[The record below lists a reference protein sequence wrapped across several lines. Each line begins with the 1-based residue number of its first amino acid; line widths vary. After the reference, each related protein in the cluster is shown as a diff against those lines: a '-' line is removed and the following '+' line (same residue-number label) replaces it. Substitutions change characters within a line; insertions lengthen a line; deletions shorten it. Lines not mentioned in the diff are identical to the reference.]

1 MGKLVWEGLAVL
13 PPRRAR
19 VRRSRH
25 QVAMSRLSERKR
37 RELEP
42 SDEVKA
48 IVLNMA
54 AFGYPVHHILRV
66 TGIAKAQLRYLQD
79 EIKVAGIRKDLD
91 VLQSGY
97 FQAVGGP
104 EKDWEKADGAMTR
117 FYMERRLGWVQPP
130 SRSVSLQ
137 ASMDLDRLS
146 DEQLLAL
153 EALMAQAQKPP
164 GN

>member
-1 MGKLVWEGLAVL
+1 MGKLVWDGLAVL
-13 PPRRAR
+13 PAKRKPRRR
-19 VRRSRH
+19 TRH
-25 QVAMSRLSERKR
+25 QAAMARLSERKR

-42 SDEVKA
+42 SDEVRS

-54 AFGYPVHHILRV
+54 AWGYPVHHILRV
-66 TGIAKAQLRYLQD
+66 TGIAKAQLRYLQA
-79 EIKVAGIRKDLD
+79 EIKTAGIKKDLD

-104 EKDWEKADGAMTR
+104 EKDWQKADGAMTR
-117 FYMERRLGWVQPP
+117 FYMERRLGWVAPP

-164 GN
+164 GG